1 MTIKNEAVVSVRR
14 SPDRNLGFRQL
25 LLLTRTIL
33 YLASVHIG
41 SIVDGSCLPGFDAST
56 SWLRICPT
64 LFEVSLAPDLDQFGS
79 EAMPRR
85 LKVHLLAL

>member
-1 MTIKNEAVVSVRR
+1 MTVKNEAVVSVRR
-14 SPDRNLGFRQL
+14 RPDHNLGFRQPL
-25 LLLTRTIL
+25 LNGPSS
-33 YLASVHIG
+33 YLASVHVG

-56 SWLRICPT
+56 SWLGTCAT

-79 EAMPRR
+79 GAMPRL

>member
-1 MTIKNEAVVSVRR
+1 VTIKNEAVVSVRR

-25 LLLTRTIL
+25 LLLNADH

-56 SWLRICPT
+56 PWLRICPT

>member
-25 LLLTRTIL
+25 LLLNADH

-64 LFEVSLAPDLDQFGS
+64 LFEISPDLDQFGS

-85 LKVHLLAL
+85 PKVHLLAL